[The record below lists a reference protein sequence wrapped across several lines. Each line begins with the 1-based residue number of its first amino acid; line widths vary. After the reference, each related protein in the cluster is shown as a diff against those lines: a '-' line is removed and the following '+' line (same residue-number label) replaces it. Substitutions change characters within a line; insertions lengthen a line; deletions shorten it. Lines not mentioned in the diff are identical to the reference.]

1 MKQEEKKQEEKKQE
15 EKKQEESKNYIRF
28 TGHKGG
34 SHEED
39 GKTYIRVGV
48 YTGNLWRMAIKQ
60 TRCHENKDY
69 ASNSMLVSCMV
80 SYDIPIQLAPLFY
93 EADFEVEEEGLHAKF
108 TFKDSETRQ
117 MILDCM
123 DAQRKVSNTLMQFDK
138 DYYIN
143 RSEVDLYRLRK
154 KIRET
159 FENQAWFFRVLSQE
173 DTVIKYQY
181 RDEDTNSQWTEILD
195 EPMYMI
201 ENLISVYET
210 AGGTEELIQEEE

>member
-1 MKQEEKKQEEKKQE
+1 M
-15 EKKQEESKNYIRF
+15 
-28 TGHKGG
+28 
-34 SHEED
+34 
-39 GKTYIRVGV
+39 
-48 YTGNLWRMAIKQ
+48 
-60 TRCHENKDY
+60 
-69 ASNSMLVSCMV
+69 
-80 SYDIPIQLAPLFY
+80 
-93 EADFEVEEEGLHAKF
+93 EEEGLHAKF

-123 DAQRKVSNTLMQFDK
+123 DAQRKVSKILMQFDK

-143 RSEVDLYRLRK
+143 RSEVDLYRLKRE
-154 KIRET
+154 IRQT

-195 EPMYMI
+195 DPMYTI
-201 ENLISVYET
+201 ENLISIYET

>member
-1 MKQEEKKQEEKKQE
+1 MKQKEKKQEEKSE
-15 EKKQEESKNYIRF
+15 TFIRF

-34 SHEED
+34 NHEDED
-39 GKTYIRVGV
+39 GRMYIRMGV
-48 YTGNLWRMAIKQ
+48 YTGNLWRMAIEQ

-69 ASNSMLVSCMV
+69 ASNSMLVSCMA

-93 EADFEVEEEGLHAKF
+93 EAEFEVEEEGLHAKF

-123 DAQRKVSNTLMQFDK
+123 NAQKRVSKILMQFDN

-143 RSEVDLYRLRK
+143 RSEVELYRLK
-154 KIRET
+154 REITQT

-181 RDEDTNSQWTEILD
+181 RNEDSNSQWAEILD
-195 EPMYMI
+195 DPMYTI

>member
-1 MKQEEKKQEEKKQE
+1 MKQE
-15 EKKQEESKNYIRF
+15 EESKNYIRF
-28 TGHKGG
+28 TGHEGG
-34 SHEED
+34 NTEGED
-39 GKTYIRVGV
+39 GKIYIRVGV
-48 YTGNLWRMAIKQ
+48 YTGNLWRMAIEQ

-69 ASNSMLVSCMV
+69 ASNSMLVSCMS

-108 TFKDSETRQ
+108 TFKDSETRR

-123 DAQRKVSNTLMQFDK
+123 DAQRKVSNTLMQFDN

-143 RSEVDLYRLRK
+143 RSEVDLYRLKK

>member
-1 MKQEEKKQEEKKQE
+1 
-15 EKKQEESKNYIRF
+15 
-28 TGHKGG
+28 
-34 SHEED
+34 
-39 GKTYIRVGV
+39 
-48 YTGNLWRMAIKQ
+48 
-60 TRCHENKDY
+60 
-69 ASNSMLVSCMV
+69 MLVSCMS

-117 MILDCM
+117 LILDCM
-123 DAQRKVSNTLMQFDK
+123 NAQRKVSNILMEFDN

-143 RSEVDLYRLRK
+143 RSEVDLYRLKK
-154 KIRET
+154 KIKGT
-159 FENQAWFFRVLSQE
+159 FENQAWFLRVLSQE

-201 ENLISVYET
+201 ENLISVYHT

>member
-1 MKQEEKKQEEKKQE
+1 MKQKEKKQEEKSE
-15 EKKQEESKNYIRF
+15 TFIRF

-34 SHEED
+34 NHEDED
-39 GKTYIRVGV
+39 GRMYIHMGV
-48 YTGNLWRMAIKQ
+48 YTGNLWRMAIEQ

-69 ASNSMLVSCMV
+69 ASNSMLVSCMA

-93 EADFEVEEEGLHAKF
+93 EAEFEVEEEGLHAKF

-123 DAQRKVSNTLMQFDK
+123 DAQKKVSNILMQFDN
-138 DYYIN
+138 DYYPN
-143 RSEVDLYRLRK
+143 RNEVELYRLK
-154 KIRET
+154 QKIKET
-159 FENQAWFFRVLSQE
+159 FECQAWFLRVLSQE

-181 RDEDTNSQWTEILD
+181 RDEDTNSKWTEILD
-195 EPMYMI
+195 DPAYTIDFFMA
-201 ENLISVYET
+201 LYEQ